1 MLSLNLLAEQLQQ
14 EQTKCLQQLAILQK
28 SSQQLDKN
36 VKQDHYMIERSLKRL
51 ELTLP
56 RAPQ

>member
-1 MLSLNLLAEQLQQ
+1 VLSLNLLAEQLQQ